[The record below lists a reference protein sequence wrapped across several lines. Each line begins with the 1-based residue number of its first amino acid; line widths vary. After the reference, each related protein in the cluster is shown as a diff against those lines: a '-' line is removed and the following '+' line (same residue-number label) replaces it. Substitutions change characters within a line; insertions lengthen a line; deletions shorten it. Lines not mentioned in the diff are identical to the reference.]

1 MPKQLTPE
9 QDERIDAWVCAIRNM
24 ARSHGVAH
32 KASFSKSVAVTR
44 KRMATETFPALL
56 QMSFTHAVSAGIPEE
71 ELIAVRTL
79 LFG

>member
-1 MPKQLTPE
+1 MPKQLTHE

-32 KASFSKSVAVTR
+32 KASFSKAVAAAR
-44 KRMATETFPALL
+44 KRLSTESFPDLVR
-56 QMSFTHAVSAGIPEE
+56 MSFTHAVSAGIPEE